1 MVDDP
6 SKTQTIQPSL
16 GEFLVNPTGVSLGQ
30 AKPGDPNETGLS
42 TSETLALIKERERQD
57 EQNKRVDA
65 TESTEADLLGLT
77 EDRLSALKSGTT
89 EGKASKKAL
98 DYVEGIASALTA
110 DGSSIDLASLKLCY
124 IRDNLAEF
132 TKFSTRNRNAGGWA
146 NFICLEDDDVASFFS
161 KVNGYYSRQSP
172 MKRFLNMP
180 SHEKAKLYPKIRL
193 YKVLGGNQT
202 EIHFPTSARN
212 SMQSILNGGSA
223 DDFGLKSVEFDF
235 KNQNAFGAGRIVDVR
250 IQIYLLT
257 GDSLT
262 KDRGGY
268 SLSDLILRKGQRDP
282 KVYDSKSYE
291 LRMDVGYMEAGS
303 QFLDQALRDN
313 TVSMILNLVEYD
325 LDVEQ
330 NGVIS
335 LSMSYKA
342 RIESDLEDKFD
353 YDIFFN
359 EGSAYRERVKELD
372 ELLSK
377 RREARAD
384 LISKRNSAQQQ
395 IANIDEDIKT
405 QDPNRKS
412 TAVTTLAIAR
422 IDGGVPL
429 GEPEVTSSG
438 INKLQAD
445 RLEQQSRILDLDK
458 RISSATDLV
467 SAAGQSLAEAKIQ
480 NKVGKYGRLLEVLVA
495 EKKINSII
503 IPKSSLAIY
512 GAEFE
517 KVLQEKIDQSLAD
530 VGITEAEDISRAAN
544 EIRNRVREQA
554 KKNGVDLGELE
565 SLDFAQLVNQKVKAD
580 GISAKQAIMEL
591 DYSKHLTNI
600 GEAAPSPPDTR
611 SIAEEFYGVPE
622 GFGWSLDF
630 FGNKSDSKPEYS
642 EYEKIYWFY
651 LGDLI
656 NLLMRNN
663 EISSKLERDKL
674 GFIFGPVNIEV
685 SQGRFVELANI
696 ADIPITMEMYQ
707 TFFFKN
713 IVEKDLDQYFLHD
726 FIKQAMSQL
735 LVPSL
740 NQKCFGVST
749 SNPISIDSV
758 IIEVNKSMPSIYQS
772 SENSTGPLSRRYYMD
787 GSLKRELSNARIGVK
802 NTKPDQRWNYVVFYS
817 NDGRISNGWNG
828 KEDQDMEKGIFHFRP
843 GIDRGLVKKVSFRK
857 NKKPGFTTMMVERAF
872 SENKE
877 SLQLWAIFDIELT
890 LIGNTLLKPGMHI
903 YLDPSTVGMGSP
915 QTLRSFSRSIGLGG
929 YYLVT
934 SVSNS
939 ISDGEW
945 ETNIIAKWVSSGSSA
960 GSVKT
965 ASRKASVSQAKAA
978 VGKDK
983 KPVSKKKKKDVYDP
997 EQTRRQM
1004 DKAMD
1009 EWEAQ
1014 FYAKKRAKAAAAT
1027 ASQDNLDGILNP

>member
-16 GEFLVNPTGVSLGQ
+16 GEFLANPTGVSLGQ

-42 TSETLALIKERERQD
+42 TSETIALIEERERQE

-65 TESTEADLLGLT
+65 KESTEADLLGLT

-110 DGSSIDLASLKLCY
+110 DGSGIDLASLKLCY

-303 QFLDQALRDN
+303 LFLDQALRDN

-353 YDIFFN
+353 YDIFSDSQKRILTESIRQIGEEIVIESQEIQN
-359 EGSAYRERVKELD
+359 LQD
-372 ELLSK
+372 EI
-377 RREARAD
+377 AD
-384 LISKRNSAQQQ
+384 RKLKASQPNSAT
-395 IANIDEDIKT
+395 K
-405 QDPNRKS
+405 R
-412 TAVTTLAIAR
+412 VTR
-422 IDGGVPL
+422 
-429 GEPEVTSSG
+429 TSY
-438 INKLQAD
+438 
-445 RLEQQSRILDLDK
+445 RYDL
-458 RISSATDLV
+458 
-467 SAAGQSLAEAKIQ
+467 AGQGRGTLRPDDIAAASDAAAEETGFLESRLSQRLDRIQALKAAIVEKQQANKI
-480 NKVGKYGRLLEVLVA
+480 GKYGRLLEVLVA

-554 KKNGVDLGELE
+554 KKNGVDLGEVE

-600 GEAAPSPPDTR
+600 GETAPSPPRGR

-749 SNPISIDSV
+749 NNPISIDSV
-758 IIEVNKSMPSIYQS
+758 IIEVDKSMPSIYQS

-787 GSLKRELSNARIGVK
+787 GSLKRELSNARIGVR
-802 NTKPDQRWNYVVFYS
+802 NTKPDQRWNYIVFYS

-960 GSVKT
+960 GSVKA

-983 KPVSKKKKKDVYDP
+983 KPVSKKKKSNKKPPTDP
-997 EQTRRQM
+997 VSLVEPGSGIKESPTG
-1004 DKAMD
+1004 
-1009 EWEAQ
+1009 
-1014 FYAKKRAKAAAAT
+1014 AT
-1027 ASQDNLDGILNP
+1027 GNLLTGKL

>member
-16 GEFLVNPTGVSLGQ
+16 GEFLANPTGVSLGQ
-30 AKPGDPNETGLS
+30 AKPGDPNETGS
-42 TSETLALIKERERQD
+42 TTSETIALIKERERQD
-57 EQNKRVDA
+57 EQNKRA
-65 TESTEADLLGLT
+65 AAGESTEADLLGLT

-132 TKFSTRNRNAGGWA
+132 TKLSTRNRNNIGWE

-268 SLSDLILRKGQRDP
+268 SLSDLILRRGQRDP

-353 YDIFFN
+353 YDIFFDPQRL
-359 EGSAYRERVKELD
+359 AT
-372 ELLSK
+372 
-377 RREARAD
+377 A
-384 LISKRNSAQQQ
+384 
-395 IANIDEDIKT
+395 ANIRQIQEAIALKEKNSSTLKGELGEAQTRLDNITIEREEYLRGLEGQTGAQILANVYASQTGAIYSVDETQARSDIKRLKD
-405 QDPNRKS
+405 QISS
-412 TAVTTLAIAR
+412 TADR
-422 IDGGVPL
+422 IRAL
-429 GEPEVTSSG
+429 
-438 INKLQAD
+438 N
-445 RLEQQSRILDLDK
+445 K
-458 RISSATDLV
+458 RINDIH
-467 SAAGQSLAEAKIQ
+467 QENKI
-480 NKVGKYGRLLEVLVA
+480 VKYGRLLEVLVA
-495 EKKINSII
+495 KKKINSII
-503 IPKSSLAIY
+503 IPKSSLVIY

-554 KKNGVDLGELE
+554 KKSGVDLGEVE
-565 SLDFAQLVNQKVKAD
+565 NLDFAQLVNQKAKAD

-591 DYSKHLTNI
+591 DFSKHLLNI
-600 GEAAPSPPDTR
+600 GETAPSPPDTR

-630 FGNKSDSKPEYS
+630 FGDKSDSKPEYS

-749 SNPISIDSV
+749 NNPISIDSV

-772 SENSTGPLSRRYYMD
+772 SENAGPLIRRYYMD

-817 NDGRISNGWNG
+817 NDGRIPNGWNG

-890 LIGNTLLKPGMHI
+890 LIGNTLLKPGMHV
-903 YLDPSTVGMGSP
+903 YLDPSTIGMGSP

-945 ETNIIAKWVSSGSSA
+945 ETNIIAKWVSSGSSS
-960 GSVKT
+960 GSVKV

-1004 DKAMD
+1004 NKAMD

-1027 ASQDNLDGILNP
+1027 ASQDNLDGILNPSGGQ